1 MSTLTEEFD
10 KATMAVWFVVLL
22 LEGALVELLEAKGT
36 DKMLRVELL
45 PHSRYAPAC
54 YGLLAAGTER
64 ATSFVVVNLTVW
76 LPIMLKETA
85 AHKRGKTLL
94 HTGNN

>member
-1 MSTLTEEFD
+1 
-10 KATMAVWFVVLL
+10 MAVWFVVLL
-22 LEGALVELLEAKGT
+22 LEGALVELLEAEGT

-45 PHSRYAPAC
+45 AHGRDAPTC

-64 ATSFVVVNLTVW
+64 ATSFMVVNLTIW

-85 AHKRGKTLL
+85 IHKRGKTLL
-94 HTGNN
+94 QYTQEKKILQEFVTSK